1 MVIFDHTA
9 GCKVV
14 PHGVRP
20 VVKFLVSQTTLAVNQ
35 GNPIGKNVNGVFEQ
49 VCDVVSHVAKL
60 EHVADPG

>member
-1 MVIFDHTA
+1 M
-9 GCKVV
+9 

-20 VVKFLVSQTTLAVNQ
+20 VVEFLVSQTTLAVNQ
-35 GNPIGKNVNGVFEQ
+35 GNPIGENVNGVFEQ